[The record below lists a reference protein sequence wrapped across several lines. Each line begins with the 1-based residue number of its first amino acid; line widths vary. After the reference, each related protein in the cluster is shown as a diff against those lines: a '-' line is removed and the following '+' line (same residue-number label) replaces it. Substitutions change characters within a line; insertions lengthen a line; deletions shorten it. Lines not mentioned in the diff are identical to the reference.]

1 MAKVVASMC
10 YVKCN
15 FKKFASPEGFL
26 YETLSKG
33 LGNFLS
39 LFFLAN
45 KKTCL
50 AQNRSTPMCEALRIA
65 LLRR

>member
-39 LFFLAN
+39 LFFFG
-45 KKTCL
+45 
-50 AQNRSTPMCEALRIA
+50 E
-65 LLRR
+65 